1 MKRFSYIL
9 VGLIVCLSFS
19 FAEAGPCW
27 KKMTHEKK
35 HPVRVCPYKAQKKRK
50 KLQERK
56 IKRPKSGTDAARKK
70 SKAQI
75 KARIE
80 KRRQEVLERRREFE
94 RKREETPAAYDPRQ
108 ALVSG
113 AQEGASSLSATEGA
127 EYYRR
132 LISET
137 GPEVLRGY
145 GSDDVP

>member
-19 FAEAGPCW
+19 FVEAGPCW

-35 HPVRVCPYKAQKKRK
+35 YPVRVCPYKGQKKRK
-50 KLQERK
+50 EFQDRK
-56 IKRPKSGTDAARKK
+56 IKRSKSGTDAARKK

-80 KRRQEVLERRREFE
+80 KRRQEVLERRRELE
-94 RKREETPAAYDPRQ
+94 RKREGTQAVYDPRQ

-113 AQEGASSLSATEGA
+113 AQRETSSLSATEGS

-137 GPEVLRGY
+137 GPEVLWGY